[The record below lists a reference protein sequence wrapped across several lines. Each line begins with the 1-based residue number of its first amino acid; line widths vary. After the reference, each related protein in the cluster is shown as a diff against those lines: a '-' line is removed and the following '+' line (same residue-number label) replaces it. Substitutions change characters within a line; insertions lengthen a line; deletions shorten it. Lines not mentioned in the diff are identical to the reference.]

1 MQRQQLLSS
10 VIELFYCPKTKV
22 IATYGGFQKEQMGT
36 LKKRQTREITFK
48 ILQSSVLD
56 LVTQPSFLSPPPRP
70 PALVGN
76 HKRLATE
83 KTNQQKNKKK
93 TLGAPLVACIS
104 KRSGENEN
112 YCCSTSPL
120 LPTRE
125 HLWGSADC
133 SLSEWHRWCV
143 CIIQHGSC
151 IKHERGSAVGVH
163 WPHSSVIPPSE
174 EAAVPDVRLNW
185 LSPRH
190 HHHLQKQHRA
200 TTVYVACLQVAM
212 RFRLKKHESASS
224 ILILMQS
231 WLIQK
236 GCLSFHMALP

>member
-56 LVTQPSFLSPPPRP
+56 LVATQPSFW
-70 PALVGN
+70 LVGN
-76 HKRLATE
+76 HKRPATE
-83 KTNQQKNKKK
+83 KNKPTTKKQKK

-104 KRSGENEN
+104 QRSGENEN

-163 WPHSSVIPPSE
+163 RPHSSVIPPSE
-174 EAAVPDVRLNW
+174 EAAVPDVRPNW

>member
-10 VIELFYCPKTKV
+10 VIKLFYCPQTKV
-22 IATYGGFQKEQMGT
+22 IATYGGVSEG
-36 LKKRQTREITFK
+36 
-48 ILQSSVLD
+48 
-56 LVTQPSFLSPPPRP
+56 
-70 PALVGN
+70 ANGN
-76 HKRLATE
+76 IKE
-83 KTNQQKNKKK
+83 KTNKRDHFQNTAEFRVGFGGDTAVIFEPPPAPGTHWESQTPCHRKNKPTKK

-104 KRSGENEN
+104 QRSGENEN

-174 EAAVPDVRLNW
+174 EAAVPDVRPNW
-185 LSPRH
+185 LSPSSSSSSSTNAA
-190 HHHLQKQHRA
+190 QSHRC
-200 TTVYVACLQVAM
+200 VYVACLQVAM
-212 RFRLKKHESASS
+212 RFRLKEHESASS